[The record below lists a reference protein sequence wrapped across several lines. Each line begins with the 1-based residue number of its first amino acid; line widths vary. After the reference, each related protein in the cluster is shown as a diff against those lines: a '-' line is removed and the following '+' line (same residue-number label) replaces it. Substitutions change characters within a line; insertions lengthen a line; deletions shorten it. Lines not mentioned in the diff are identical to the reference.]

1 MNKTVFATGK
11 ANYATILQNA
21 VYKNALAG
29 GGTLTLSAGLYYSGS
44 VELKSNICLCLE
56 PKQVLSNKPKPFEPG
71 G

>member
-11 ANYATILQNA
+11 ANDATILQNA

-29 GGTLTLSAGLYYSGS
+29 GGHLNALRRFVLFRQL
-44 VELKSNICLCLE
+44 ELKSNVCLCLE

>member
-1 MNKTVFATGK
+1 MNKTVFAIGK
-11 ANYATILQNA
+11 ANDATILQNA
-21 VYKNALAG
+21 VNEIALAG

-44 VELKSNICLCLE
+44 VELKSNVCLCLE

>member
-1 MNKTVFATGK
+1 MQPSCKMLYTRTHWPA
-11 ANYATILQNA
+11 
-21 VYKNALAG
+21 

-44 VELKSNICLCLE
+44 VELKSNVCLCLE